1 MVGQF
6 IPHCH
11 RDGSYSP
18 LQCLASTGFCW
29 CSTTDGKKIPN
40 TEIRGQPSCK
50 FELQTFKLTEL
61 MSFDFAYIREVV
73 LINYF
78 LPHAVLNRG

>member
-18 LQCLASTGFCW
+18 LQCRASTGFCW

-40 TEIRGQPSCK
+40 TKIRGQPSCK
-50 FELQTFKLTEL
+50 FELQTFILSNGVLYEL
-61 MSFDFAYIREVV
+61 SKTVKKE
-73 LINYF
+73 
-78 LPHAVLNRG
+78 LPYLLK

>member
-18 LQCLASTGFCW
+18 LQCHASTGFCW

-50 FELQTFKLTEL
+50 FELQTFILGNGVLFEL
-61 MSFDFAYIREVV
+61 SKTVKKELSY
-73 LINYF
+73 L
-78 LPHAVLNRG
+78 LK